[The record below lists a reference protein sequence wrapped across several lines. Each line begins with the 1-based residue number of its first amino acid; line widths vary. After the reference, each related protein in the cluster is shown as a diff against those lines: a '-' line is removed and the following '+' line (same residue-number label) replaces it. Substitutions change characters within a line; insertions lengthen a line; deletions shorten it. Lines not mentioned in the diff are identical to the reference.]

1 MTQFSFIY
9 HLYSISRH
17 FGNRRWGYACVS
29 VFFFM
34 FFPFLAHQQ
43 GLERKWWKFACRSRA
58 SEGAAFGP
66 FALEQLEDD
75 MSNCKVLANTT
86 NLQLRCIRLVL
97 WYSNLETR
105 RLPPGR
111 VGGDEMGFLGPDLG

>member
-1 MTQFSFIY
+1 
-9 HLYSISRH
+9 
-17 FGNRRWGYACVS
+17 
-29 VFFFM
+29 M

-86 NLQLRCIRLVL
+86 NGASGWSCGTATLKLGA
-97 WYSNLETR
+97 
-105 RLPPGR
+105 LPGQQ
-111 VGGDEMGFLGPDLG
+111 GGW

>member
-17 FGNRRWGYACVS
+17 LGNRRWGYACVS

-58 SEGAAFGP
+58 SGGAAFGP

-75 MSNCKVLANTT
+75 MSNEKNPW
-86 NLQLRCIRLVL
+86 LVGVF
-97 WYSNLETR
+97 WGII
-105 RLPPGR
+105 LPSYIGITIHHYKDPY
-111 VGGDEMGFLGPDLG
+111 